1 MSEFNHL
8 SCQLLTSH
16 KTMTDLVNNK
26 EILPVVYRPR
36 KDKIDSFEELAQNF
50 VRYFIDI
57 EYIVSLYKD
66 ASLVYMR
73 YHIMSG
79 EFPSLGY
86 FKELSYEF

>member
-1 MSEFNHL
+1 
-8 SCQLLTSH
+8 
-16 KTMTDLVNNK
+16 MTDLVNNK
-26 EILPVVYRPR
+26 EILPLVYRPR
-36 KDKIDSFEELAQNF
+36 KDKIGSFEELAQNF

-57 EYIVSLYKD
+57 EYIASLYKD

-79 EFPSLGY
+79 EFASLGY